1 MDAKRLEEL
10 YKEYCKIKGMSDG
23 SNGEVSSDDDTL
35 SKLGKKFRE
44 AFQSPPPPPPKDET
58 QEEKYARI
66 RRENQERMSGKR
78 PSLQSMDPDYNRN
91 YADGSDGEVEAEDPK
106 RVDLGELEGSIIA
119 ADPRRRMEDLPDL
132 ETEQVEAPYE
142 NEELGAEA
150 ASQPAVDKE
159 IAASKAKDDES
170 SDEEE
175 ASKEPASKED
185 KSKAPKVAS
194 AEEPDKASEEEPTD
208 EEESPAGKL
217 MRRLKPKMTVDFGD
231 AQGNISQEL
240 KDAQAKRDQLL
251 ESDQIQ
257 KNFNLI
263 GAGINKAQPLPPGYF
278 DSSKRAENAVKNIEE
293 KIALQKHDPNSQISQ
308 GMRNFVEQKY
318 GMKIGGNP
326 SAADIE
332 GISKPLYN
340 EAVAELKGATQ
351 MALAQAKYKQEVGAK
366 AAEAGKGKIEA
377 KAEATGGQ
385 ARETEEVKQK
395 NRMDLQH
402 LKGTIAGQMF
412 DLKKNEKVKG
422 ASVDFYKDWVH
433 QTGRGQP
440 LGIAART
447 SIFADKLPALVNQ
460 YSDLNQVPDTLV
472 TDANLAFANLIS
484 QGVPPANLQA
494 LLNKNNLP
502 REPGKIWTW
511 ITADPKGAN
520 QKEMLN
526 LLIDSSTKQ
535 KKLADAQMKDAA
547 IPLLK
552 AYEHKGMPPEQ
563 RKQILGRFNA
573 TEDEYQGFDKGGE
586 FAKAE
591 AAPHKDAKGKKVV
604 KKGYN
609 PKTNQTQFIYDDGS
623 KEIKDGKL

>member
-1 MDAKRLEEL
+1 MDSKKLEEL
-10 YKEYCKIKGMSDG
+10 YKEYCKIKGMADG
-23 SNGEVSSDDDTL
+23 GEVEPDDALTR
-35 SKLGKKFRE
+35 LGKKFRE
-44 AFQSPPPPPPKDET
+44 AFKSPPTPAPKEDT
-58 QEEKYARI
+58 QEDKYEKI
-66 RRENQERMSGKR
+66 RRENQERMSGDR
-78 PSLQSMDPDYNRN
+78 PSLMSMDPDHKVQGF
-91 YADGSDGEVEAEDPK
+91 ADGSDGEVEDPR
-106 RVDLGELEGSIIA
+106 RVDLGELEGSVIA

-132 ETEQVEAPYE
+132 DSESVEAPYE

-150 ASQPAVDKE
+150 ESQPAVDKE
-159 IAASKAKDDES
+159 IAKAKEAES

-175 ASKEPASKED
+175 PASKEPASKQD

-194 AEEPDKASEEEPTD
+194 AEEADQASDEEPTD
-208 EEESPAGKL
+208 DEESPAGKL
-217 MRRLKPKMTVDFGD
+217 MKRIKPKMNVDFGE
-231 AQGNISQEL
+231 AQGNIAQEL

-251 ESDQIQ
+251 QGDQIQ

-318 GMKIGGNP
+318 GIKIGGNP

-351 MALAQAKYKQEVGAK
+351 MALAQQKYKQQVGAG
-366 AAEAGKGKIEA
+366 AAQEGKGIVQA

-385 ARETEEVKQK
+385 ARETEEAKQK
-395 NRMDLQH
+395 GRIDLAH

-460 YSDLNQVPDTLV
+460 YSNLNDVPDTLV

-520 QKEMLN
+520 QKEMLQ

-591 AAPHKDAKGKKVV
+591 AAPSKQAQGKNIV